1 MKVCVWGTFDFFHK
15 GHKSLIDKAI
25 STAGKDGFVYI
36 GLATGDLI
44 KNKNILYT
52 FDERKKSIE
61 KHLREKDFLKKAKIV
76 PIENKYG
83 LTLIEDYDAIVVSP
97 ETEKIAREINIKRKE
112 NGKSPL
118 KIVKIPYVLS
128 QDKKPISSTRIKKGV
143 IKKNGEIISED

>member
-1 MKVCVWGTFDFFHK
+1 MKVCVGGTFDFFHK

-25 STAGKDGFVYI
+25 STAGKGGFVYI

-44 KNKNILYT
+44 KNKNILHT

-61 KHLREKDFLKKAKIV
+61 KHLQQKDFLKKAKIV